1 MKDIKRIEETESLLI
16 QCEKDLKKLKKLQ
29 KEIKKIEANR
39 KKLNEYYNNQYIKD
53 YDKYSNSQKNYR
65 ILNQDSI
72 WNVLTDQYNEK
83 IKILKN
89 IIKSI

>member
-1 MKDIKRIEETESLLI
+1 MKDIKRIEETEGLLI
-16 QCEKDLKKLKKLQ
+16 QCEEDLKKLKNLQ
-29 KEIKKIEANR
+29 KELKKIEVNR
-39 KKLNEYYNNQYIKD
+39 KKLNEYYNNQYLKD
-53 YDKYSNSQKNYR
+53 YDKYSNSQKNYK